1 MTAQDI
7 LQIITASVFIQ
18 CICDIGAHYIVYQKE
33 SYQNLLDKLASSQSK
48 LLAAQNK
55 LKTDETTT
63 TAGVTTN
70 NSKDSS
76 STTKGI
82 DKSTSN
88 KKSITSVEKHRQLV
102 QRLEEEHNHRLS
114 AVALEHFRPFV
125 VTGFL
130 FLLLM
135 RILGTEHKNKIIA
148 VLPFVP
154 YRFIQRFLSLRGL
167 QINPQWFAVSNVD
180 DTSILIQE
188 LLSNVNSTYAVSNAA
203 GGTVNSITSIGQICS
218 FTFIYMLTSMSVK
231 YYVNQLFTTPPPK
244 GAESYVA
251 TMVDAP
257 KTQEMVKNAT
267 GIDPKSLKTE

>member
-7 LQIITASVFIQ
+7 LQIVTASALIQ

-33 SYQNLLDKLASSQSK
+33 SYQDLLDKLASSQSK
-48 LLAAQNK
+48 LLTAQNK
-55 LKTDETTT
+55 LKTEETTT
-63 TAGVTTN
+63 TVANN
-70 NSKDSS
+70 NSS
-76 STTKGI
+76 TKGS
-82 DKSTSN
+82 DKSSSN
-88 KKSITSVEKHRQLV
+88 KKSITNVEKHQQLI

-114 AVALEHFRPFV
+114 AVALAHFRPFV
-125 VTGFL
+125 FTGVV

-167 QINPQWFAVSNVD
+167 QINPQWFNVNNVD

-188 LLSNVNSTYAVSNAA
+188 LLSNVNNTYAVSHAA
-203 GGTVNSITSIGQICS
+203 SGKVNSITSIGQICS

-231 YYVNQLFTTPPPK
+231 YYVNQLLTTPPPK
-244 GAESYVA
+244 GAESYVT
-251 TMVDAP
+251 TMMDAP
-257 KTQEMVKNAT
+257 KTQEMVKGAT
-267 GIDPKSLKTE
+267 GIDPKIFKTE